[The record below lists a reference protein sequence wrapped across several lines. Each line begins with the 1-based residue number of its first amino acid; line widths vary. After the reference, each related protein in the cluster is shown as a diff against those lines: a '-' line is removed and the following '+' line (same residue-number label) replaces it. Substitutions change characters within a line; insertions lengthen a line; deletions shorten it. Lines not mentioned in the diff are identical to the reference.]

1 MQMPGDQPFL
11 ARATTLAADIITDNR
26 KSLKPLN
33 NTVPGRIRPK
43 REASLHTVV
52 ETHLVTRL
60 SFKLSS
66 YLGLGYHW
74 ITRLLALCIYAMLL
88 MPGFLQVAFYYF
100 FSPQVHRNVVYG
112 NKPRNRVDIYL
123 PTPRSSRSTPKPVV
137 AFVTGG
143 AWIIGYKAWGSL
155 LGRQLSE
162 RDIIVACIDYRNF
175 PQGTISDMVED
186 VSQGISFI
194 CNHITEYGGDPNRIY
209 LMGQSAG
216 AHISACALVKQAIKE
231 SRGENVSWSVS
242 RIKAYFGLSGGY
254 NLPSLVD
261 HFHDRGLYR
270 SVFLS
275 IMEGEERLESFS
287 PDIMTQDLSSRKAV
301 CLLPP
306 VILFHGTEDWSV
318 PSDASKA
325 FVDTLHGAGAQ
336 AELVLYK
343 GKTHLDLFLHD
354 PLRGGKDE
362 LFDYLVAFIH
372 SNNKEALTMDA
383 IAPPR
388 RRLIPEFFIKLARR
402 ISPF

>member
-1 MQMPGDQPFL
+1 M
-11 ARATTLAADIITDNR
+11 
-26 KSLKPLN
+26 LN
-33 NTVPGRIRPK
+33 
-43 REASLHTVV
+43 
-52 ETHLVTRL
+52 
-60 SFKLSS
+60 
-66 YLGLGYHW
+66 LGN
-74 ITRLLALCIYAMLL
+74 
-88 MPGFLQVAFYYF
+88 FLQVFLF
-100 FSPQVHRNVVYG
+100 C
-112 NKPRNRVDIYL
+112 NKP
-123 PTPRSSRSTPKPVV
+123 
-137 AFVTGG
+137 
-143 AWIIGYKAWGSL
+143 
-155 LGRQLSE
+155 
-162 RDIIVACIDYRNF
+162 
-175 PQGTISDMVED
+175 
-186 VSQGISFI
+186 
-194 CNHITEYGGDPNRIY
+194 NHIISSKSYFLCTSLCRIY

-231 SRGENVSWSVS
+231 SRGEKVSWSVS

-287 PDIMTQDLSSRKAV
+287 PDIMTQDLSSRKSV

-372 SNNKEALTMDA
+372 SNNKEALAMDA
-383 IAPPR
+383 IAPSR